1 MQTQNERHI
10 LDQLKSPPCL
20 QAAAWVEAQPQE
32 GPPPE
37 VLTGLATVF
46 SLVQSIASLRSQQR
60 SRLTQLLRAL
70 GIIPSSERRQG
81 QANKPKADGEPR
93 KGNNKPRDRIERL
106 KQEIA
111 ESERR
116 KNWHSD
122 RAKAQGKNL
131 KMKKKKLDDLMA
143 ETEAYDYELTEE
155 EKLECKKENELYEA
169 NLLLGQGAD
178 PSLAGPA
185 EALMSGGFAALKV
198 EEESCRVD
206 RDSLPKG
213 SVEKRSFSQ
222 IRERIDAKFCVT
234 QVQVEVEKLV
244 VEKNGETTIVAG
256 DMLEYGP
263 AKMAVTWNFLVHM
276 ALMVTQ
282 FAMPLHRF
290 AKLVSSECKRFTSAE
305 MSRYYRTVAE
315 HFVAIYIH
323 LGLLLADAPVLSGD
337 DTPSLVLEVA
347 GAQKDE
353 NADPAALPWASYATQ
368 AKAKE
373 VVATQDKP
381 KLAAR
386 LAQVFGFASPRKD
399 GKGDKRGFN
408 TSLLTG
414 REVADDPKSTI
425 VFYRSHLGSVGNLLD
440 AILQRR
446 QANKRELVIQTDL
459 STTNLV
465 NHTLSEKFDI
475 RLAGCAAHARRP
487 FALNENEDPLLCD
500 AILHLF
506 KGIPI
511 TEERLDLQGRN
522 MQNTRAVRDTAQ
534 RSYWEGIRDYC
545 LQLGTR
551 WSKQTALGQG
561 ARYVIK
567 NYERLTYYLTDPR
580 ISPSNNMSERML
592 RQETLI
598 QNNALFRATLDG
610 RGALDIMRTI
620 LQTAMAA
627 EVDPA
632 AYLKWVLMMPKESI
646 DAEPQGFTPRAYAA
660 WLASQV
666 ELHSPTSS
674 AH

>member
-1 MQTQNERHI
+1 
-10 LDQLKSPPCL
+10 
-20 QAAAWVEAQPQE
+20 
-32 GPPPE
+32 
-37 VLTGLATVF
+37 
-46 SLVQSIASLRSQQR
+46 
-60 SRLTQLLRAL
+60 
-70 GIIPSSERRQG
+70 
-81 QANKPKADGEPR
+81 
-93 KGNNKPRDRIERL
+93 
-106 KQEIA
+106 
-111 ESERR
+111 
-116 KNWHSD
+116 
-122 RAKAQGKNL
+122 
-131 KMKKKKLDDLMA
+131 
-143 ETEAYDYELTEE
+143 
-155 EKLECKKENELYEA
+155 
-169 NLLLGQGAD
+169 
-178 PSLAGPA
+178 
-185 EALMSGGFAALKV
+185 
-198 EEESCRVD
+198 
-206 RDSLPKG
+206 
-213 SVEKRSFSQ
+213 
-222 IRERIDAKFCVT
+222 
-234 QVQVEVEKLV
+234 VQVEVEKLV

-263 AKMAVTWNFLVHM
+263 AKMAVTWNFLAHM
-276 ALMVTQ
+276 AHMAQMVTQ

-290 AKLVSSECKRFTSAE
+290 AKLVSSERKRFTSAE
-305 MSRYYRTVAE
+305 MSRYYRTTAE
-315 HFVAIYIH
+315 HFLAIYIY

-347 GAQKDE
+347 SAQKDDT
-353 NADPAALPWASYATQ
+353 ADPATLPWASYATE

-373 VVATQDKP
+373 IVATQAKL
-381 KLAAR
+381 KLAVR

-408 TSLLTG
+408 TSMLTG
-414 REVADDPKSTI
+414 RQVGDDPQSTI

-440 AILQRR
+440 AILQHRH
-446 QANKRELVIQTDL
+446 ANNHKLVIQSDL

-465 NHTLSEKFDI
+465 SPTLSEKFDI

-487 FALNENEDPLLCD
+487 FALHENEDPLLCD

-534 RSYWEGIRDYC
+534 RSYWEGIREYC
-545 LQLGTR
+545 LQLATR
-551 WSKQTALGQG
+551 WSKKTLLGQG
-561 ARYVIK
+561 ARYVIN

-580 ISPSNNMSERML
+580 ISPSNNFSERML
-592 RQETLI
+592 RQENLI

-660 WLASQV
+660 WLASQAKL
-666 ELHSPTSS
+666 ESS
-674 AH
+674 TAQ